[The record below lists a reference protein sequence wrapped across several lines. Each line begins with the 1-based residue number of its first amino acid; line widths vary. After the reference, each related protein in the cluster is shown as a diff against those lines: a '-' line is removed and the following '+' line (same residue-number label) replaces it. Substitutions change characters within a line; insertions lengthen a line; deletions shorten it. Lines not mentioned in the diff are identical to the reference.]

1 MHILFEVS
9 LSEQDDGNKRQKRRP
24 RRRRNSTKNTTVDI
38 NQGGDD
44 EAIQRALSRFTVNP
58 APMGFS
64 QDIDPP
70 AKIVNVKWDLNAVK
84 KSVQSKASPLVCSPG
99 EFGFLPEERVQQ
111 IAKKIEKLDITLE
124 QSLSLRS
131 ALNQEKSV
139 YSHGRL
145 MSRANELKRRYD
157 SGESVLSLST
167 RFDAPP
173 VNVFRAILTGRGW
186 SKNKIKETL
195 KVPSKM
201 NERDRE
207 QFQLAESADRVS
219 SVNQSETQNAAEVFE
234 DILCD
239 YFTSL
244 NVRFR
249 RQEDLL
255 AEQKKSEGRAII
267 TPDLLLLDDVRING
281 IPCAWIDAKHF
292 FGADL
297 RFPKKK
303 TQKQVD
309 RYVNEYG
316 QGAIVYRHGFC
327 ETLRLKGA
335 ILLDSSPL
343 NLEALATFHESIKKK
358 SE

>member
-1 MHILFEVS
+1 MVRILFEVP

-24 RRRRNSTKNTTVDI
+24 RRRRNSTKNTSVDI

-145 MSRANELKRRYD
+145 MSRANELKRR
-157 SGESVLSLST
+157 
-167 RFDAPP
+167 
-173 VNVFRAILTGRGW
+173 
-186 SKNKIKETL
+186 
-195 KVPSKM
+195 
-201 NERDRE
+201 
-207 QFQLAESADRVS
+207 
-219 SVNQSETQNAAEVFE
+219 
-234 DILCD
+234 
-239 YFTSL
+239 
-244 NVRFR
+244 
-249 RQEDLL
+249 
-255 AEQKKSEGRAII
+255 
-267 TPDLLLLDDVRING
+267 
-281 IPCAWIDAKHF
+281 
-292 FGADL
+292 
-297 RFPKKK
+297 
-303 TQKQVD
+303 
-309 RYVNEYG
+309 
-316 QGAIVYRHGFC
+316 
-327 ETLRLKGA
+327 
-335 ILLDSSPL
+335 
-343 NLEALATFHESIKKK
+343 
-358 SE
+358 

>member
-1 MHILFEVS
+1 M
-9 LSEQDDGNKRQKRRP
+9 SEQDDGNKRQKRRP
-24 RRRRNSTKNTTVDI
+24 RRRRNSTKNTSVDI

-249 RQEDLL
+249 RQ
-255 AEQKKSEGRAII
+255 
-267 TPDLLLLDDVRING
+267 
-281 IPCAWIDAKHF
+281 
-292 FGADL
+292 
-297 RFPKKK
+297 
-303 TQKQVD
+303 
-309 RYVNEYG
+309 
-316 QGAIVYRHGFC
+316 
-327 ETLRLKGA
+327 
-335 ILLDSSPL
+335 
-343 NLEALATFHESIKKK
+343 
-358 SE
+358 